1 MPIELSRHQLGDR
14 TIIQV
19 SLPDRRLS
27 SERAE
32 AWCFQRDV
40 ELALYGSNTG
50 ALNRLLGRRGG
61 MPVDVREM
69 PARACADCARF
80 FGQVLALIGS
90 LLRSARVRP

>member
-1 MPIELSRHQLGDR
+1 MWQALAFSVMPIELSRHQLGDK

-19 SLPDRRLS
+19 SLPDRRLA

-40 ELALYGSNTG
+40 EVALYGSNTG

-61 MPVDVREM
+61 CP
-69 PARACADCARF
+69 
-80 FGQVLALIGS
+80 
-90 LLRSARVRP
+90 